1 MNTLVTTTLMWRQ
14 KPMYEHIDRQ
24 CTYLPYHSMK
34 GVKKWDDRTL
44 QVGFV
49 GKLQKLTVRV
59 FLFFQGSMKFTFFY
73 AWEASDTRVM
83 SVSFYVNKPLTPVK
97 AVTSRFFFN
106 LHILWNNRT
115 APYLWENGKKRL
127 GISRYTSY
135 NMLNR
140 WTNYHCG
147 YSHKVAHWL
156 IHFVNINK
164 HDLFDSN
171 RLFVW

>member
-1 MNTLVTTTLMWRQ
+1 
-14 KPMYEHIDRQ
+14 
-24 CTYLPYHSMK
+24 
-34 GVKKWDDRTL
+34 
-44 QVGFV
+44 V
-49 GKLQKLTVRV
+49 GKLFISQKLTVCV
-59 FLFFQGSMKFTFFY
+59 FLFFQRSMKFTFFY

-106 LHILWNNRT
+106 LHTLWNNRT
-115 APYLWENGKKRL
+115 APYLWENGKERL

-147 YSHKVAHWL
+147 YSHKVAHCL

-164 HDLFDSN
+164 HNLFDDN
-171 RLFVW
+171 RLFSRTSIPITRSKRRNHHKDSKLHLRYTNRKCIVKNVS